1 MMSEIRNMV
10 RASRQVKENRM
21 AGAVHLLEFD
31 FWTKECLTRDGERF
45 PAIAMNYVGR
55 CCEAFEG
62 FGSWP
67 EAQLLSFVALFCLHI
82 CSLYTGSERRQQHSH
97 TANQETKQQAVLRK
111 CSTFGV

>member
-1 MMSEIRNMV
+1 
-10 RASRQVKENRM
+10 M